1 MTIDTIDTIDNVQFD
16 PGFIQHMSA
25 FEPNI
30 QYVYNSLNSCRNFN
44 QKKMQ
49 FKMFYPKIQSLLKNY
64 LGFYL
69 GCILWAVY
77 IKSLGEKP
85 IAGNL
90 CYGGDF
96 SETETLEEVDFI
108 KSYIEQLKKDAKY
121 YLGQNFSI
129 DEESIK
135 VLDAYR
141 EFLKLNEGF
150 VKVQTTAD
158 VKLPASLKSVD
169 EADLKEILVGI
180 EQVIENGKLHELFAL
195 SEKVL

>member
-1 MTIDTIDTIDNVQFD
+1 MTIDTIDTKDNVQFD

-158 VKLPASLKSVD
+158 VKLPTSLKSVD
-169 EADLKEILVGI
+169 EAGLKEILVGI

>member
-1 MTIDTIDTIDNVQFD
+1 MTIDTKDNVQFD

-77 IKSLGEKP
+77 IKRLGEKP

-180 EQVIENGKLHELFAL
+180 EQVIENGKLHELFAYA
-195 SEKVL
+195 EKVL